1 FHNAWEFWV
10 YVLVYVVFGLPMGP
24 RCSTSQTMSSP
35 LLGLSICFFGLFEL
49 LDRFAG
55 ATIGS
60 NVIQAVVDKNG
71 STGKPSAKRHE
82 FNRLILSL
90 KFCLSITKPVHW
102 ARGRMRRGVVII
114 AVAVTVSI
122 VAGVLIAVGVAG
134 VPAAAGSSWLSWLEI
149 SREAALSSGI
159 GVVMSGTWG
168 CRRPARSRDWEP
180 TRLVVCIAEPQA
192 ATSSGTTYSC
202 ITVTGAHSVVL
213 VLRLDVLWRAP
224 RWSMTRITR
233 R

>member
-1 FHNAWEFWV
+1 
-10 YVLVYVVFGLPMGP
+10 
-24 RCSTSQTMSSP
+24 
-35 LLGLSICFFGLFEL
+35 
-49 LDRFAG
+49 
-55 ATIGS
+55 
-60 NVIQAVVDKNG
+60 
-71 STGKPSAKRHE
+71 
-82 FNRLILSL
+82 
-90 KFCLSITKPVHW
+90 
-102 ARGRMRRGVVII
+102 MRRGVVII